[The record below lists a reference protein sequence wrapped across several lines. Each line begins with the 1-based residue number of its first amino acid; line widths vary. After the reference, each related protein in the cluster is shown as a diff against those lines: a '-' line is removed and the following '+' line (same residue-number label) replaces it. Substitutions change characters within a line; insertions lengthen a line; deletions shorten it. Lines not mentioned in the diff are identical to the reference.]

1 MFWNYFHKF
10 CTRGGTRTHNPE
22 GHGFLDR
29 CVYLIPPLTHIF
41 KERLAGR
48 QGLEPWASGLEPE
61 MLLYYTNDPYYLHV
75 LKDSNPRGPC
85 DPNGF
90 GDHLFQPLTQA
101 RVIHSTAGQFR
112 DVDLEDMSLL
122 LCLWATAVWLLG
134 YPDLN
139 RRPLHYQCSA
149 LTSWAISQY

>member
-48 QGLEPWASGLEPE
+48 QGLEPWASRLEPE

-101 RVIHSTAGQFR
+101 RIVFK
-112 DVDLEDMSLL
+112 
-122 LCLWATAVWLLG
+122 
-134 YPDLN
+134 
-139 RRPLHYQCSA
+139 
-149 LTSWAISQY
+149 

>member
-1 MFWNYFHKF
+1 MFWNYFTNF
-10 CTRGGTRTHNPE
+10 VREVGLEPTTQE

-48 QGLEPWASGLEPE
+48 QGVEPWASGLEPE
-61 MLLYYTNDPYYLHV
+61 MLNHYTNDPYLHV

-101 RVIHSTAGQFR
+101 RI
-112 DVDLEDMSLL
+112 
-122 LCLWATAVWLLG
+122 
-134 YPDLN
+134 
-139 RRPLHYQCSA
+139 
-149 LTSWAISQY
+149 I

>member
-10 CTRGGTRTHNPE
+10 CTLGGTRTHNPE

-48 QGLEPWASGLEPE
+48 QGVEPWASGLEPE
-61 MLLYYTNDPYYLHV
+61 MLNHYTNDPYLHV
-75 LKDSNPRGPC
+75 LKDSNPRGLYS
-85 DPNGF
+85 PNGF

-101 RVIHSTAGQFR
+101 RIVFK
-112 DVDLEDMSLL
+112 
-122 LCLWATAVWLLG
+122 
-134 YPDLN
+134 
-139 RRPLHYQCSA
+139 
-149 LTSWAISQY
+149 